1 MDAALDQVSIRP
13 RGRDQ
18 VTDALLAATER
29 LCATGQPSSISVNDI
44 SREARV
50 TTSLLYFYF
59 DSKDELIVA
68 TLRSIASD
76 MDSLAMGLTDPR
88 EMAAAVSEALRH
100 RPAFARI
107 LAWLV
112 LEGRSI
118 SQEMDGHPFLQR
130 LVATLAT
137 NRSDDPTTQAG
148 SVVAMLLSNA
158 LLTPGINVAL
168 GRDADDE
175 RLVDALDASI
185 AAALSLNADFDGTS
199 L

>member
-1 MDAALDQVSIRP
+1 MDTALDRIPERP

-18 VTDALLAATER
+18 VTNALLAATER
-29 LCATGQPSSISVNDI
+29 LCAKGQPSSITVNDI
-44 SREARV
+44 AHEAGV

-59 DSKDELIVA
+59 ESKDELILV
-68 TLRSIASD
+68 TLRSIATEMNALAAGTTEPGEIAATVSR
-76 MDSLAMGLTDPR
+76 SLRD
-88 EMAAAVSEALRH
+88 

-112 LEGRSI
+112 LEGRSTT
-118 SQEMDGHPFLQR
+118 QGMGGHPFLER

-137 NRSDDPTTQAG
+137 NQAG
-148 SVVAMLLSNA
+148 DPITTAGAVVAMLLSNA

-168 GRDADDE
+168 GRDADDA

-185 AAALSLNADFDGTS
+185 AAALTAQD
-199 L
+199 